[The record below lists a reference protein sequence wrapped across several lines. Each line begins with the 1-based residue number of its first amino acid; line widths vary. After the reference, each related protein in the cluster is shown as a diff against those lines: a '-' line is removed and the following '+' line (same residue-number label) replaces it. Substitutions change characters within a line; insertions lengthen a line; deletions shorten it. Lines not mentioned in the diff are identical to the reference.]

1 MRHQGRALK
10 IISAV
15 VHPLWLDEFYE
26 VASVE
31 ISDTTVSPSETINSV
46 NDLLGCYGNLVYLH
60 KNHCTSHFV
69 YYSIRQFFR
78 GDTSWVWYDILHLST
93 RCSHHLQTLAS
104 PYSFTLAEASL
115 ELGQV
120 ILSTSIIK
128 SCEKKRLLRCLEINS
143 RVRPLP
149 CSGKSLVESRAL
161 PFTDLRWPE
170 IQPSYY

>member
-31 ISDTTVSPSETINSV
+31 ISDTTVSLSETINSV

-78 GDTSWVWYDILHLST
+78 GEFRGCGMIYYTY
-93 RCSHHLQTLAS
+93 
-104 PYSFTLAEASL
+104 
-115 ELGQV
+115 
-120 ILSTSIIK
+120 
-128 SCEKKRLLRCLEINS
+128 
-143 RVRPLP
+143 LP
-149 CSGKSLVESRAL
+149 DVHTIFKL
-161 PFTDLRWPE
+161 
-170 IQPSYY
+170 